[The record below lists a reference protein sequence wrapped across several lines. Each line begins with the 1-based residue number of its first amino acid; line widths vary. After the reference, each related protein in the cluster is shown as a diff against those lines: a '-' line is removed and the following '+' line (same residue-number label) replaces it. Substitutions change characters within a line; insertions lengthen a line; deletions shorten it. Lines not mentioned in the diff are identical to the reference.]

1 MADWL
6 AKLGFVAQGLGV
18 TLLPSLAVGAV
29 RPDVALV
36 PLPGRRAAG
45 ARGLRGHLPRPAP
58 YGCRRGLPR
67 CAQGDRR
74 REGGRPRARD
84 RGGTRSGTRRFC
96 PSSGSLVMPP
106 KASPCLSCRRFN
118 RHVVSFCH

>member
-1 MADWL
+1 MRL
-6 AKLGFVAQGLGV
+6 A
-18 TLLPSLAVGAV
+18 LPAGHRLAGRAELALA
-29 RPDVALV
+29 DVADEAWV
-36 PLPGRRAAG
+36 ASSRRIEET
-45 ARGLRGHLPRPAP
+45 LRGHLPRPSSM
-58 YGCRRGLPR
+58 CSRRPPP
-67 CAQGDRR
+67 
-74 REGGRPRARD
+74 GGEPSRARD